1 MQVSSIAPNYNRLVN
16 ATYGTGRLSVP
27 LATNL
32 YLGFEHVQGVPSGDG
47 NGVSPIGLR
56 TIDSLIAR
64 LSRLSGIAVQ
74 GVPGGDS
81 DSYQASV
88 AQLSDL
94 VSRIEAS
101 PVPRTAGLGLS
112 ETGLILNAAA

>member
-1 MQVSSIAPNYNRLVN
+1 MQVSAIAPNYNRLVS

-27 LATNL
+27 LAANL
-32 YLGFEHVQGVPSGDG
+32 YLGFEHVRGVPAQDG
-47 NGVSPIGLR
+47 NGVSAIGLR

-64 LSRLSGIAVQ
+64 LSRLSGIAVPEPS
-74 GVPGGDS
+74 GVEE
-81 DSYQASV
+81 DSYSAAV

-94 VSRIEAS
+94 VSRIDAS
-101 PVPRTAGLGLS
+101 PIPRSAGLGLS

>member
-1 MQVSSIAPNYNRLVN
+1 MQVSAIAPNYNRLVT
-16 ATYGTGRLSVP
+16 ATFGTGRLSVP
-27 LATNL
+27 LAANL
-32 YLGFEHVQGVPSGDG
+32 YLGFEHVQGVPSSDG

-64 LSRLSGIAVQ
+64 LSRLSGVAVPEP
-74 GVPGGDS
+74 PGGEEN
-81 DSYQASV
+81 SYQAAV